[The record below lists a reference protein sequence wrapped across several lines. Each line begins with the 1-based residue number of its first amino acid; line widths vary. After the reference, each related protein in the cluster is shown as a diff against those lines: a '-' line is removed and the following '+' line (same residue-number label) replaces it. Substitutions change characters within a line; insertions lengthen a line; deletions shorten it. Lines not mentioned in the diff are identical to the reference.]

1 MTNTLKLLAERNK
14 MFVFELIK
22 AIFLGI
28 IEGITEWL
36 PVSSTGHI
44 ILFDEFFPLTVGKDV
59 HPDFV
64 SEFMSMFEVV
74 IQMGAIMAVVVLF
87 WNKLWPFSRNKT
99 TDEKRAVWHTWFK
112 VCIASIPAAIVGIV
126 LDKIIENTTGHDIDG
141 WLYNGTVV
149 AIMLIVYGILFII
162 IEKNNAE
169 KAPQIT
175 EISQISY
182 KYAFLM
188 GVFQMLAIIPGTSRS
203 GATILGAILIGFSR
217 TCGAEFSFFMGI
229 PAMVGGSLIKALGF
243 LQFIGGENSYGT
255 ALSVPFD
262 VWMILSIAT
271 VVAFAVSMIAIKF
284 LMNFVKGHSFAPF
297 GVYRIILGT
306 IILIYFFI
314 R

>member
-1 MTNTLKLLAERNK
+1 
-14 MFVFELIK
+14 MFIFELIK
-22 AIFLGI
+22 SIILGI

-36 PVSSTGHI
+36 PISSTGHL
-44 ILFDEFFPLTVGKDV
+44 ILFDEFFPLTVGSNV

-64 SEFMSMFEVV
+64 SEFGSMFEVV

-87 WNKLWPFSRNKT
+87 WDKLWPFSRRKT
-99 TDEKRAVWHTWFK
+99 VTERKSVWQTWFK
-112 VCIASIPAAIVGIV
+112 VAFASVPAAIVGIV
-126 LDKIIENTTGHDIDG
+126 LDKVIENATGKDIDG

-149 AIMLIVYGILFII
+149 AIMLIIYGILFII
-162 IEKNNAE
+162 IEKKNAN
-169 KAPQIT
+169 KTPQIT

-188 GVFQMLAIIPGTSRS
+188 GIFQMLAIIPGTSRS

-229 PAMVGGSLIKALGF
+229 PAMVGGSLIKTLGF
-243 LQFIGGENSYGT
+243 LKFIGGDNSYGME
-255 ALSVPFD
+255 LSVPAEA
-262 VWMILSIAT
+262 WIILAIAT

-284 LMNFVKGHSFAPF
+284 LMNFVKKHSFAPF

-306 IILIYFFI
+306 VVWGYFLLG
-314 R
+314 